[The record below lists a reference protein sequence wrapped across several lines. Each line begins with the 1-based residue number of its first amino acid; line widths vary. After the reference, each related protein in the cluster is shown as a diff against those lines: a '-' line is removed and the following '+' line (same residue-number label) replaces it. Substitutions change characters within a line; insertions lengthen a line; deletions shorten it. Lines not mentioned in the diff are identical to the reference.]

1 MYDEYLYI
9 QLEDQQSGNNIL
21 QDDGRIGEAESLL
34 GDMMMEVESYLKS
47 KVISYANTFRADVTN
62 WDSPFSGGVLTED
75 GTEILLERGGSFL
88 YPSIQFPVGESGVA
102 TIDVSF
108 NSDILLEDDNGAYG
122 WGYLLDETSAGQG
135 NGPQRFISL
144 EEDTQ
149 GPDRQYESIPIVDTH
164 VMPTL
169 YNSTKKHLLSEDG
182 LDRFMHE
189 DEELLAL
196 DNIEVFGE
204 DNSIILGLSHTIA
217 TFHRLLMEDGAYITN
232 EDNLLGIPHT
242 YFTLEDEYGLRQNS
256 LTEVEFDLYD
266 TVGWHVIAEDGSHVV
281 HEDNTRLLI
290 EYGQVQDPVG
300 EIEFNLY
307 DTTGWHFLTEDGL
320 TYLRYEDGTRPVT
333 EESHVKD
340 LTVGI
345 EKNYY
350 VRSGQHTIMEDG
362 YHYLYED
369 ETVPQLEEDYFKYT
383 VGELEFSLIDSIRGG
398 FQTEDGADF
407 IVGEGESWLASK
419 LISEQPPI
427 TKTPVIIH
435 DLLVSPTGRIIMED
449 FESLPDD
456 SVVALAGGTLIATED
471 SGTAPFFYTSYIL
484 EEGKFAHK
492 HVMFDA
498 SATYKTAWIWATAG
512 TGQHISME
520 DGYHYLYED
529 ESIPQLEEGYFKY
542 PTGQIEFNLLESL
555 GYHLKF
561 EDDDHVINAD
571 GTRVVI
577 DDLEFKPPT
586 IVKHYVTEDAAS
598 DLMTWTPENHLLNT
612 ISTYKDKYITATYGM
627 QPFRPHYVSQWADAE
642 LGFVDDKFRQ
652 EDDSGI
658 IVLEHPVTNQDYLLH
673 EDFPELNQDMMNPQR
688 KILDFILLEDYLQT
702 EGAIDGNE
710 VDYLQYEEAT
720 ITDTFKG
727 TRRPLLETSK
737 REEDGYGVD
746 FAPTQAWTVLPAY
759 RYSRILTRLRGTINF
774 DDGGVVGTGS
784 GSLFT
789 TQLKVGEEFLTADEN
804 IISEDSGGGV
814 LLETD
819 ERIEHETIIINDMKD
834 EQLTAADFMGIQI
847 RHFRWLITTEDTTV
861 AAHGSHTGVTGEY
874 STWDTSL
881 TSYWIVTGESN
892 AGQQLGTE
900 TNTVGYPG
908 GIEQE
913 GPEWESHNMVWED
926 NSKQLILEPQ
936 AFMVKTITN
945 DTSLTVT
952 RKGMPGG
959 LTDSVYQL

>member
-1 MYDEYLYI
+1 MY
-9 QLEDQQSGNNIL
+9 
-21 QDDGRIGEAESLL
+21 
-34 GDMMMEVESYLKS
+34 
-47 KVISYANTFRADVTN
+47 
-62 WDSPFSGGVLTED
+62 ED
-75 GTEILLERGGSFL
+75 GNLL
-88 YPSIQFPVGESGVA
+88 
-102 TIDVSF
+102 T
-108 NSDILLEDDNGAYG
+108 
-122 WGYLLDETSAGQG
+122 
-135 NGPQRFISL
+135 
-144 EEDTQ
+144 
-149 GPDRQYESIPIVDTH
+149 
-164 VMPTL
+164 
-169 YNSTKKHLLSEDG
+169 
-182 LDRFMHE
+182 
-189 DEELLAL
+189 L

-204 DNSIILGLSHTIA
+204 DNSIILGLGHTIA

-369 ETVPQLEEDYFKYT
+369 ETVPQLEEGYFKYT

-435 DLLVSPTGRIIMED
+435 DPLVSPTGRIIMED
-449 FESLPDD
+449 FESLPD
-456 SVVALAGGTLIATED
+456 VGTAPLAGGTLIATED
-471 SGTAPFFYTSYIL
+471 SGTAPFFYKSYIL

-492 HVMFDA
+492 HVMTDA
-498 SATYKTAWIWATAG
+498 SAAHKTAWVWATTG

-529 ESIPQLEEGYFKY
+529 ESIPQLEEGWFKY

-577 DDLEFKPPT
+577 DDLEFKPPV
-586 IVKHYVTEDAAS
+586 IVKHYTTSEAPS
-598 DLMTWTPENHLLNT
+598 DLQRWSPFNHARDLIQTWQDTVLT
-612 ISTYKDKYITATYGM
+612 RTYGM
-627 QPFRPHYVSQWADAE
+627 QPFRPHYVSQWAEAE

-658 IVLEHPVTNQDYLLH
+658 IVLEHPVTNQDFLLY
-673 EDFPELNQDMMNPQR
+673 EDYPELNQDMMNLQR
-688 KILDFILLEDYLQT
+688 EILDYILLEDALQT
-702 EGAIDGNE
+702 GGAIDGNE
-710 VDYLQYEEAT
+710 YDFLSQEEYT
-720 ITDTFKG
+720 STGVGQG
-727 TRRPLLETSK
+727 TARALLETSK
-737 REEDGYGVD
+737 PPQDGYGVE
-746 FAPTQAWTVLPAY
+746 FTPQQAWTVLPAY

-774 DDGGVVGTGS
+774 DDGGVVGTGA
-784 GSLFT
+784 GTLFT
-789 TQLKVGEEFLTADEN
+789 EQLKVGEEFLTSDEN
-804 IISEDSGGGV
+804 IISEDSGGGIKY
-814 LLETD
+814 ETD

-847 RHFRWLITTEDTTV
+847 RHFRWLITTEDTSQRCKNLLREAGYSAVSAFWLSV
-861 AAHGSHTGVTGEY
+861 A
-874 STWDTSL
+874 
-881 TSYWIVTGESN
+881 
-892 AGQQLGTE
+892 
-900 TNTVGYPG
+900 
-908 GIEQE
+908 
-913 GPEWESHNMVWED
+913 
-926 NSKQLILEPQ
+926 
-936 AFMVKTITN
+936 F
-945 DTSLTVT
+945 
-952 RKGMPGG
+952 
-959 LTDSVYQL
+959 SVISWAV